1 MNAFKK
7 VTFTGLALLVVAV
20 PAFAAE
26 KNAGKAAGNAAS
38 KTPAQA
44 TAKIT
49 EKSAKNEEK
58 TAKSAQKNAASASAS
73 SAAASASAKPVAENY
88 VGYLVDRSCCAMM
101 QQQGK
106 DPIPALKAHFRSC
119 SLEPSCCEAGYAIYS
134 KGRFFDLDA
143 KGNALAKKYFEG
155 TKINA
160 GHMVKITGTF
170 RRNELKT
177 ESLAQSG

>member
-26 KNAGKAAGNAAS
+26 KDAGKTAGSTAS
-38 KTPAQA
+38 KSQTKAV
-44 TAKIT
+44 AKSTEKIAKNA
-49 EKSAKNEEK
+49 EKSAKSSEK
-58 TAKSAQKNAASASAS
+58 
-73 SAAASASAKPVAENY
+73 SAAASTAASSAKPVAENY

-106 DPIPALKAHFRSC
+106 DPVPALKAHFRSC

-134 KGRFFDLDA
+134 NGRFFDLDA
-143 KGNALAKKYFEG
+143 KGNALAKKYFEA

-170 RRNELKT
+170 KRNELKT
-177 ESLAQSG
+177 ESLSQAG